1 MSAFKDLIQKDILN
15 VFMNEEE
22 FTEIAVVDGKQ
33 MHVQFDKNEL
43 NDRKPSADNSDGLYT
58 GLMLVYIPVS
68 EYGPM
73 PKIGKLIT
81 IDKKQYQIRDCINED
96 GIYSMTIERY
106 SVR

>member
-1 MSAFKDLIQKDILN
+1 MSDFKTLVQQDIMN
-15 VFMNEEE
+15 VFMNKDE
-22 FTEIAVVDGKQ
+22 FAETTIVDGRE

-43 NDRKPSADNSDGLYT
+43 NDRKPSSDNSDGLYT
-58 GLMLVYIPVS
+58 GLMLVYIPVA

-73 PKIGKLIT
+73 PAIGKLIS
-81 IDKKQYQIRDCINED
+81 IDKKQYLIRDCINED